1 MPCWVPHQQ
10 CVGSCGTMTSSSSV
24 PLPLTQSILITV
36 LHASFKGDLL
46 VGNSCL
52 THNMGCSTQFLAFS
66 MTQGVQRKDARV
78 ALTELPRGLVP
89 KACLHFCLM
98 LHTPLHASRTSNL
111 KARPVLEW
119 SCTPCSRS
127 CPGFWVAETPC
138 TRFFFI
144 FLFCILF

>member
-1 MPCWVPHQQ
+1 
-10 CVGSCGTMTSSSSV
+10 
-24 PLPLTQSILITV
+24 
-36 LHASFKGDLL
+36 
-46 VGNSCL
+46 
-52 THNMGCSTQFLAFS
+52 
-66 MTQGVQRKDARV
+66 MTQGVQRKGAQV

-98 LHTPLHASRTSNL
+98 LHTPLHASCTGSL

-138 TRFFFI
+138 TWFFI
-144 FLFCILF
+144 FLFASSSNAAFSSQVYAEADEDGHLSMAQEATRHWDWQGLAHAIGGEH